1 MICGEHAVVRAADLD
16 DAPSL
21 WRLYDTSRPRSFL
34 LGPAREV
41 IVPTRDELEQ
51 LLARKDVHADVFFV
65 IEDLTGQIHG
75 GCLLR
80 GGLHGSFYNEVAVAF
95 ADDADYRTPMADEV
109 FTFLRHRAFVERKAN
124 KIMAHCIENETEYR
138 EFLDRQGFRSDGVQR
153 DMVFTLGRY
162 FDLESLSL
170 FPESGQEN

>member
-1 MICGEHAVVRAADLD
+1 MIRGEHAVVRAADLD

-21 WRLYDTSRPRSFL
+21 WCLYDTSRPRSFL

-41 IVPTRDELEQ
+41 LVPTRDELEQ
-51 LLARKDVHADVFFV
+51 LLARKDVHADIFFV
-65 IEDLTGQIHG
+65 VEDLTGEIRG

-80 GGLHGSFYNEVAVAF
+80 GGLQGSFYSEVALAF
-95 ADDADYRTPMADEV
+95 ADDADYETPIAEEV
-109 FTFLRHRAFVERKAN
+109 FAFLRHRAFVERKAN
-124 KIMAHCIENETEYR
+124 KIMAHCIETETEYR
-138 EFLDRQGFRSDGVQR
+138 AFLDRQGFQSDGVQR

-170 FPESGQEN
+170 FPEPTEED